1 MRGRRKAYAQN
12 KLVSHRIR
20 ALEAIPGWSWVALR
34 KLQSTVSAGHPNL
47 SWCAQ
52 EGKDPWLVHKVG
64 LVGVKESGGRY
75 VIKTSASDRIEGQGY
90 LAPDYET
97 GDIRIHAPDGELKYL
112 VNDGGLFHRSEVAEE
127 MEHGASQM
135 LR

>member
-52 EGKDPWLVHKVG
+52 EGKDPWLC
-64 LVGVKESGGRY
+64 LLY
-75 VIKTSASDRIEGQGY
+75 TSPSPRD
-90 LAPDYET
+90 
-97 GDIRIHAPDGELKYL
+97 
-112 VNDGGLFHRSEVAEE
+112 
-127 MEHGASQM
+127 
-135 LR
+135 